1 MHSAGQPVFLP
12 ARSGPGRAGSFISPG
27 APACLLP
34 GSGRVQ
40 VPCRSWHLARPF
52 PRPFP
57 PMKLSF
63 SALCA
68 LSLAALSSQ
77 ALAAPPIVQGT
88 ARFLVLDAQDA
99 PLMGTTVSGV
109 CEANLGSFWNRET
122 LVSRWSCTTDADGVC
137 TAPVTTLAQPDGK
150 PAPAEAPNPAPSPR
164 RAPARR
170 AAAITRSFPRAW
182 PPATPC

>member
-1 MHSAGQPVFLP
+1 
-12 ARSGPGRAGSFISPG
+12 
-27 APACLLP
+27 
-34 GSGRVQ
+34 
-40 VPCRSWHLARPF
+40 
-52 PRPFP
+52 
-57 PMKLSF
+57 MKLSF

-77 ALAAPPIVQGT
+77 ALAAPPSVQGT

-99 PLMGTTVSGV
+99 PLMGTTISGV

-150 PAPAEAPNPAPSPR
+150 PAPCRGSEPSTITEKG
-164 RAPARR
+164 ASAAR
-170 AAAITRSFPRAW
+170 SS
-182 PPATPC
+182 